1 MAWTV
6 AVIAALTSTVSYID
20 RQTFSVLAPKVTAA
34 LHISEAGYGWL
45 TSAFALAYLVATPVS
60 GWWID
65 RIGAR
70 RGLVGSVLV
79 WSSVAAMHAL
89 VPNFAVM
96 LLFRIAL
103 GLAEG
108 PTFPGASQTVQ
119 RVLPPKDRARG
130 FGLLFTGSSIGAM
143 LVPPMASRLYAW
155 QGWRVAFIGTSLA
168 GLLWLPAWLA
178 VTRRRDVR
186 AVIDRVPDATPRAR
200 PRIADLART
209 PAMVRALIAIF
220 VAAPVALFVQIW
232 GAKYLVRAFA
242 IDQKHVGDFL
252 WLPPLLFD
260 AGALAFGDFASRWPS
275 RTRALYACTMLLAV
289 TIALVPLATT
299 PWQAMVV
306 MGIASLGGGGM
317 YTICAADLLSRVAP
331 DAVSFA
337 GGTLAGAQ
345 SLALIVAG
353 PIVGACVG
361 HFQSYS
367 QVTVALAPLA
377 VIGSLIWIFWRVP
390 TRALE

>member
-1 MAWTV
+1 
-6 AVIAALTSTVSYID
+6 
-20 RQTFSVLAPKVTAA
+20 
-34 LHISEAGYGWL
+34 
-45 TSAFALAYLVATPVS
+45 
-60 GWWID
+60 
-65 RIGAR
+65 
-70 RGLVGSVLV
+70 
-79 WSSVAAMHAL
+79 
-89 VPNFAVM
+89 
-96 LLFRIAL
+96 
-103 GLAEG
+103 
-108 PTFPGASQTVQ
+108 
-119 RVLPPKDRARG
+119 
-130 FGLLFTGSSIGAM
+130 M